1 LPIHHLASSPGGL
14 LSLAFADTPIT
25 FGRVPG
31 MRLGRVGSDSE
42 LFEQNDRRKMTSTS
56 TAMMIAAPKARST
69 SKAITSEVLHL
80 SSNNLARRNA
90 RKA

>member
-1 LPIHHLASSPGGL
+1 VPPNGQVPSAGDAWVGPDLLPIHHLASSPGGL

-42 LFEQNDRRKMTSTS
+42 LFEQNDRRKDDEHEHRDDD
-56 TAMMIAAPKARST
+56 RS
-69 SKAITSEVLHL
+69 A
-80 SSNNLARRNA
+80 
-90 RKA
+90 